1 MTANQQ
7 HMIDV
12 YRSAQRGEIA
22 PPMPGLHDWD
32 AVREIRDHRRATRQ
46 GRPGPL
52 RRAAARI
59 LAAARGGGSAARPC
73 A

>member
-1 MTANQQ
+1 MNANRQ

-32 AVREIRDHRRATRQ
+32 AVREIRDHHRATRRR
-46 GRPGPL
+46 RPGPL
-52 RRAAARI
+52 RRALTRI
-59 LAAARGGGSAARPC
+59 LAAARGGSAARPC